1 MDTSTGLEELAAAWL
16 EAARVV
22 ATEEDVDYIEG
33 VIACEDWLMAIDMC
47 KKLFELAGRPLP
59 NVKTTLAA

>member
-1 MDTSTGLEELAAAWL
+1 MGTREDLEERALAWL

-33 VIACEDWLMAIDMC
+33 VIADEDWIEAIGMC
-47 KKLFELAGRPLP
+47 KKLFELADRPLP
-59 NVKTTLAA
+59 DLKVAHAA